1 MPDTVNFLFFLFIQ
15 FVVGSMILA
24 LRLVISGRINF
35 FR

>member
-24 LRLVISGRINF
+24 FAPGHIGKD
-35 FR
+35 